1 MARQVGTGHWVRDP
15 ADIRLVDRLDRGA
28 WTGFL
33 EAMDSSNVFHTPEM
47 FEVFSRAEGYQPT
60 IWAAVDEKAQP
71 LALLLPVEISLM
83 GGPLRYLTTRAVVFG
98 SVLAATGQRGRDAL
112 SLVLRAYDRRVSRR
126 VVLTE
131 LRNLVEMGQLRSVL
145 ADCGFQFRDHL
156 NFLID
161 LTRPLDDVWADI
173 RPNARRNIR
182 KAMRSGVAVRQ
193 AEGLADIRAAYNTL
207 REAYRRIRVPLPPSS
222 LFHAAFEVLRPAG
235 MMKVLLAEVD
245 GVMIG
250 ALLLLLH
257 KDVVVYW
264 YTGTSRDH
272 SEYRPADLLV
282 WRSLELA
289 HQSGARTFDFGG
301 GGSPNERYG
310 VRDFKAKF
318 GGEQVNFGRHLHI
331 HAPARFKLAQTG
343 YRVRRRLQ

>member
-1 MARQVGTGHWVRDP
+1 MARQVGMGHWVREP
-15 ADIRLVDRLDRGA
+15 GDIRLVDRLDRGA
-28 WTGFL
+28 WTRFVETLDG
-33 EAMDSSNVFHTPEM
+33 SNVFHTPEM
-47 FEVFSRAEGYQPT
+47 FDVFSRADGYRPT
-60 IWAAVDEKAQP
+60 IWAAVDERAQP

-98 SVLAATGQRGRDAL
+98 SVLATTGRRGRDAL

-131 LRNLVEMGQLRSVL
+131 LRNLVEMGELRSVL
-145 ADCGFQFRDHL
+145 ADCGFEFRDHL

-161 LTRPLDDVWADI
+161 LTRPLEDVWADI

-182 KAMRSGVAVRQ
+182 KAMRSGVTVRQ
-193 AEGLADIRAAYNTL
+193 AEGHADIRAAYNVL
-207 REAYRRIRVPLPPSS
+207 REAYQRIRVPLPSSS
-222 LFHAAFEVLRPAG
+222 LFHAAFDVLGPPG
-235 MMKVLLAEVD
+235 MMKVLLADVD

-250 ALLLLLH
+250 ALMLLLH

-264 YTGTSRDH
+264 YTGTSRNH
-272 SEYRPADLLV
+272 SGYRPADLLV
-282 WRSLELA
+282 WRSFELA

-301 GGSPNERYG
+301 AGSPDEHYG

-318 GGEQVNFGRHLHI
+318 GGERVDFGRHLRI
-331 HAPARFKLAQTG
+331 HGPARFKVARAG
-343 YRVRRRLQ
+343 YRVRRRLG